1 MSPLWSPAQHSPLR
15 WPALL
20 LLMVNAAIHGYL
32 APIHLIE
39 APYIGALFIALS
51 AACIILAGLLTFLDN
66 ILVWAATGAMSL
78 LALMAFLASRTIGL
92 PQIRDEIGNWAA
104 PLGYP
109 NMVVE
114 LLTVTVAL
122 VALRSWRLPALPSQ
136 THSPHG

>member
-32 APIHLIE
+32 APMHLIE
-39 APYIGALFIALS
+39 APYIGTLFIALS
-51 AACIILAGLLTFLDN
+51 AACIVLAGLLSFLDN
-66 ILVWAATGAMSL
+66 VLVWAATGAMSL
-78 LALMAFLASRTIGL
+78 LALVAFLVSRTIGL
-92 PQIRDEIGNWAA
+92 PQIRDDIGNWTD

-114 LLTVTVAL
+114 ILTITVAL
-122 VALRSWRLPALPSQ
+122 VVLRSWRQPAPARASR
-136 THSPHG
+136 SPRE